1 MDCHVSLLRHG
12 PGQPLKLTV
21 DLAPEVIDVRPVFS
35 ALLPRYCSQIL
46 RIMQTLSSPTP
57 RHARPH
63 AVWHQR
69 RMLHSQLN

>member
-46 RIMQTLSSPTP
+46 SIMQT
-57 RHARPH
+57 
-63 AVWHQR
+63 
-69 RMLHSQLN
+69 